1 LKRLST
7 VMIVVAILALNLA
20 AIRTF
25 EYGLEDRL
33 VFDAFP
39 TVNVLILAASLYRRA
54 FTPGLVSA
62 GSLTLIG
69 CQHWA
74 HEHPWRW
81 LQYVT
86 PTFQFLDR
94 NLLGLPPY
102 PPIRRPV
109 RTRNHRIRHS
119 PYSSWAGGWIPFKQ
133 RMGVDPSHEGGHKA
147 LVLCQFLI

>member
-1 LKRLST
+1 MKRLST

-33 VFDAFP
+33 VFDALP
-39 TVNVLILAASLYRRA
+39 TVNVLMLAGILYRRA
-54 FTPGLVSA
+54 FIPGFVSA
-62 GSLTLIG
+62 GSLSLIG
-69 CQHWA
+69 YQHWA

-102 PPIRRPV
+102 PRYGVLYGLAIIAFAIPHILLGL
-109 RTRNHRIRHS
+109 
-119 PYSSWAGGWIPFKQ
+119 AGG
-133 RMGVDPSHEGGHKA
+133 
-147 LVLCQFLI
+147 FLSGKGWGLIRLMKGDIRP